1 MNKNIELI
9 FCYWDDCLFINEINK
24 KKYKKIKDEKPK
36 DNPDREKNT
45 DTGKKT

>member
-24 KKYKKIKDEKPK
+24 KKY
-36 DNPDREKNT
+36 
-45 DTGKKT
+45 